1 MCDIWRSFCVKDVS
15 LDPIAS
21 HEFVYSGVLS
31 NPMVYTDRHEQ
42 CVVSSLSQ
50 LVHQDR
56 RHSQTGIYCEW
67 IKGSSSERPEV
78 TVNTLSLVL
87 CESREV
93 VSACIGKHA
102 SQKAG

>member
-1 MCDIWRSFCVKDVS
+1 MS
-15 LDPIAS
+15 LFIVECYPI
-21 HEFVYSGVLS
+21 
-31 NPMVYTDRHEQ
+31 PWYTPIVTRNAWFRL
-42 CVVSSLSQ
+42 SLSQ